1 MSRWAFGAASVRGI
15 SHVKRDTRIQDAKRC
30 FEAHS
35 SPGTTV
41 FCAVVSDGAGSA
53 SHGGEGAS
61 LVCRTLAERLRAHFA
76 EEYAKLPTEDHV
88 WDWVDEARDKIAMAA
103 SRRGLTPRDFAATL
117 VMAVTDGSE
126 TFTAHIGDGA
136 IVGRRALDQQWQMLS
151 ASENGEYASTTYFLT
166 DPGTPRL
173 RTVTIDNAI
182 DAIFLFSDGIEN
194 QVLDTASGE
203 PYANFFTPMARPFA
217 NSEAVGRNYELSE
230 RLAAY
235 LDSEKFAEHTDDD
248 KTLVIAVRK

>member
-15 SHVKRDTRIQDAKRC
+15 SHIRRDTRIQDAKRC
-30 FEAHS
+30 FESKTSA
-35 SPGTTV
+35 GKTV

-61 LVCRTLAERLRAHFA
+61 LVCRTIAENLRAYFA
-76 EEYAKLPTEDHV
+76 AKSPILPQTDIV
-88 WDWVDEARDKIAMAA
+88 WDWVDEARDKIAIAA
-103 SRRGLTPRDFAATL
+103 SRRDLTPRDFAATL
-117 VMAVTDGSE
+117 IMAVTDGSQ

-136 IVGRRALDQQWQMLS
+136 IVGRRAIDQKWQLIS

-173 RTVTIDNAI
+173 RTSAVEEDI
-182 DAIFLFSDGIEN
+182 DALFLFSDGIEN
-194 QVLDTASGE
+194 QVLDAVSGE
-203 PYANFFTPMARPFA
+203 PYSNFFSPMARPFV
-217 NSEAVGRNYELSE
+217 NSEVVGRNHELSE

-248 KTLVIAVRK
+248 KTLIIAVKK

>member
-1 MSRWAFGAASVRGI
+1 MTRWAFAAASVRGI
-15 SHVKRDTRIQDAKRC
+15 SHVKRNTRIQDAKRC
-30 FEAHS
+30 FEIIVPDAQ
-35 SPGTTV
+35 PI

-61 LVCRTLAERLRAHFA
+61 LVCRTVAVALWDQLTSDPSRF
-76 EEYAKLPTEDHV
+76 PVEDDA
-88 WDWVDEARDKIAMAA
+88 WNWVDDIRDKIAVAA
-103 SRRGLTPRDFAATL
+103 SRRNLASRDFAATMI
-117 VMAVTDGSE
+117 VSVSDGTR

-136 IVGRRALDQQWQMLS
+136 IVGRHAVDQDWRLLS
-151 ASENGEYASTTYFLT
+151 ASENGEYASTTFFIT

-173 RTVTIDNAI
+173 RTSIVEHPI

-194 QVLDTASGE
+194 QVLDTATGE
-203 PYANFFTPMARPFA
+203 PYVNFFNPMVRPFTASA
-217 NSEAVGRNYELSE
+217 NVGRDHHLSD

-248 KTLVIAVRK
+248 KTLVIAVKK